1 MLVADLIEEL
11 QQMPPT
17 ASVFVQM
24 RTPPVIEKE
33 RGEIQRVVYEHG
45 NVEITIGMWPELV
58 GQLEED

>member
-1 MLVADLIEEL
+1 MLVADLIEAL
-11 QQMPPT
+11 QQVPPT

-33 RGEIQRVVYEHG
+33 RGEIQRGVYEQG
-45 NVEITIGMWPELV
+45 NVEITIGMWPELA